1 MNEIMHVRNLTK
13 SYGKIK
19 ALDDVSFDMPEG
31 VTALIGPNGSGKTTL
46 INIILGLV
54 KPDAGKITVLGFDP
68 WRNGH
73 LVRGLVSVLHEKP
86 SFPKWFTGLEYLLYA
101 ADLYGVLNSRDRV
114 YEVASWLNIASELNR
129 RVGEYSAGMVQ
140 RLGLAQVLLNEPKL
154 IILDE
159 PTANLDPAGRIEVLN
174 LIKALKKDKGISFI
188 LSSHVLPELARVC
201 DFLVFLHYGRL
212 LLASDMKSLL
222 PVQPPIEYK
231 IITNNNQLLFEM
243 GVKAGLSMELHEDSV
258 VLKNMDPDDLTKVL
272 RLAENSGLTIRH
284 VEPEESII
292 EAIYLSILRE
302 KENRRRTSIL

>member
-1 MNEIMHVRNLTK
+1 MNGIIHVRSLTK

-19 ALDDVSFDMPEG
+19 ALDNVSFDIPQG
-31 VTALIGPNGSGKTTL
+31 VAALIGPNGSGKTTL

-54 KPDAGKITVLGFDP
+54 KPDAGEITVLGFDP

-73 LVRGLVSVLHEKP
+73 SVRGLVNVLHEKP

-101 ADLYGVLNSRDRV
+101 ADLYSVSNPRDRV
-114 YEVASWLNIASELNR
+114 YEVASWLNIAGELNR

-174 LIKALKKDKGISFI
+174 LVKALKKDKGISFI
-188 LSSHVLPELARVC
+188 LSSHILPELARVC
-201 DFLVFLHYGRL
+201 DFLVFLHYGKL
-212 LLASDMKSLL
+212 LLASDLRSVL
-222 PVQPPIEYK
+222 PIQPPIEYK
-231 IITNNNQLLFEM
+231 IITNNNQLLFNM

-258 VLKNMDPDDLTKVL
+258 VLKNVDPDDLTKAL
-272 RLAENSGLTIRH
+272 RLAGDSGLTIRY
-284 VEPEESII
+284 VEPEKNII

-302 KENRRRTSIL
+302 EREKQGN